1 MDSVGRGVRAL
12 RNYTTSATIIFVCGL
27 QWDGTVEVARHFFLE
42 RSRMMQILFS
52 VCVEWLA

>member
-1 MDSVGRGVRAL
+1 VLVVESVHCETTL
-12 RNYTTSATIIFVCGL
+12 RPPRLSVFAVCGL

>member
-1 MDSVGRGVRAL
+1 VM
-12 RNYTTSATIIFVCGL
+12 GL
-27 QWDGTVEVARHFFLE
+27 LKWPDTCFLE